1 MFTKSLKLQISLK
14 ASKQDIQEIK
24 TWIPL
29 IIALFALVALSWSGI
44 FEDYANSFFAW
55 AFGPEN
61 PECFEIGDCDLF
73 AEPFDTMIIPFQ
85 ATLGEFTLVIAWAI
99 IIGILWIR
107 VSNTMMVAI
116 VGVALAALFTQ
127 GFSEEAQ
134 TIGYALLAAAVAVAI
149 YQILT
154 VRVHFPTN

>member
-1 MFTKSLKLQISLK
+1 LKLEIGLK
-14 ASKQDIQEIK
+14 ATKQDIEETKQ
-24 TWIPL
+24 WIPL
-29 IIALFALVALSWSGI
+29 LVALFTLVFLSATGL
-44 FEDYANSFFAW
+44 FVEYTNSFFAW

-61 PECFEIGDCDLF
+61 PECYELGDCDLF
-73 AEPFDTMIIPFQ
+73 AEPFNTMIIPFQ
-85 ATLGEFTLVIAWAI
+85 ATLGDFTLVIAWAI
-99 IIGILWIR
+99 IIAILWIR

>member
-1 MFTKSLKLQISLK
+1 MFTKPLKLEISLK
-14 ASKQDIQEIK
+14 PSKSEIQELRQ
-24 TWIPL
+24 WIPL
-29 IIALFALVALSWSGI
+29 FIALFTLVILSASGI
-44 FEDYANSFFAW
+44 FVEYANSLFAW

-61 PECFEIGDCDLF
+61 PECFELGTCDLF
-73 AEPFDTMIIPFQ
+73 AEPFNTMIIPFQ
-85 ATLGEFTLVIAWAI
+85 ATLGDFTLVIAWAI